1 MMSDL
6 GFDSEMGRAMF
17 VVAIWAG
24 SAVVSHL
31 NDSLFWIFTQLTG
44 VSVNFSLKRY
54 TTGTF
59 VVGITA
65 MIALS
70 ILSLFVK

>member
-1 MMSDL
+1 
-6 GFDSEMGRAMF
+6 
-17 VVAIWAG
+17 
-24 SAVVSHL
+24 VSHL

-44 VSVNFSLKRY
+44 VDVNFSLKRY
-54 TTGTF
+54 TPGTF
-59 VVGITA
+59 VLGTTA